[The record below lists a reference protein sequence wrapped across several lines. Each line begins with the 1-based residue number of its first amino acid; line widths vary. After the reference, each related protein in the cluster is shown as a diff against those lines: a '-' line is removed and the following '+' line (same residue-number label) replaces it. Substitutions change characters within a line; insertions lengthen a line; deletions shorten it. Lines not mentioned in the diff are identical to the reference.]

1 MYCRKGREQKIKN
14 FGGDFVILGLKLKQ
28 EYPNKDYNLYTI
40 YKLVDGEE
48 IPIYNENMTKKE
60 VNEFLNNPSYYK
72 IDEKN
77 KEDHDDI

>member
-14 FGGDFVILGLKLKQ
+14 FGGDFIILGLKLKQ
-28 EYPNKDYNLYTI
+28 EYSNKDYNLYTI
-40 YKLVDGEE
+40 YKLVNGEE

>member
-14 FGGDFVILGLKLKQ
+14 FGGDFIILGLKLKQ

>member
-1 MYCRKGREQKIKN
+1 MYCRKGSEQKIKN
-14 FGGDFVILGLKLKQ
+14 FGGDFIILGLKLKQ
-28 EYPNKDYNLYTI
+28 EYSNKDYNLYTI
-40 YKLVDGEE
+40 YKLINGEE

-77 KEDHDDI
+77 KEDYDDI

>member
-14 FGGDFVILGLKLKQ
+14 FGGDFIILGLKLKQ
-28 EYPNKDYNLYTI
+28 EYPNKNYNLYTI
-40 YKLVDGEE
+40 YKLVNGEE

-77 KEDHDDI
+77 KEDYDDI

>member
-14 FGGDFVILGLKLKQ
+14 FGGDFIILGLKLKQ
-28 EYPNKDYNLYTI
+28 EYSNKDYNLYTI
-40 YKLVDGEE
+40 YKLINGEE

-77 KEDHDDI
+77 KEDYDDI

>member
-28 EYPNKDYNLYTI
+28 EYPNKNYNLYTI

>member
-14 FGGDFVILGLKLKQ
+14 FGGDFIILGLKLKQ
-28 EYPNKDYNLYTI
+28 EYPNKNYNLYTI

>member
-14 FGGDFVILGLKLKQ
+14 FGGDFIILGLKLKQ

-77 KEDHDDI
+77 KEGYDDI

>member
-14 FGGDFVILGLKLKQ
+14 FGGDFIILGLKLKQ
-28 EYPNKDYNLYTI
+28 EYSNKDYNLYTI
-40 YKLVDGEE
+40 YKLVNGEE

-72 IDEKN
+72 IDKKN

>member
-28 EYPNKDYNLYTI
+28 EYPNKNYNLYTI

-60 VNEFLNNPSYYK
+60 VNEFLNNPSYYE